1 MRIMIILPG
10 DKTDVRFEF
19 STGLFFFWGEIK
31 GMTDPDKGGRT
42 INSKREG

>member
-19 STGLFFFWGEIK
+19 STGLFFWGEIK
-31 GMTDPDKGGRT
+31 GRTDPDKGGRT